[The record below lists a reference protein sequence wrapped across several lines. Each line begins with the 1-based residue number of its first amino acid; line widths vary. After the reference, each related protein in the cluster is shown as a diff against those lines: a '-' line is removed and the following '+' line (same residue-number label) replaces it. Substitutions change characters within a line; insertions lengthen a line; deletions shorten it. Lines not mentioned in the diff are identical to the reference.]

1 MEDSVKTPDPSA
13 DWMGPRM
20 PGQRRFRWSRL
31 LWALVYPAPGDR
43 VRPTVAGLVL
53 IGLALGIGSAAY
65 NTANNIL
72 FITLSL
78 LLGCLI
84 LSGLLSA
91 LNSRGACWRLRL
103 SPPLR
108 AGRETG
114 VTLELWNR
122 RRLLPAYGLWFELG
136 ARPAPARAPRPESTL
151 TASSA
156 AIQAALA
163 RAEPAGARGVVWL
176 RERLDPG
183 RQARLDWSFT
193 PARRGRVF
201 VELRAVGSS
210 FPFGFLRKSHGTEL
224 RREAIVWPAP
234 IEYRRLR
241 AAGAARPAEG
251 ESIGRPG
258 ASTDLLAL
266 RRFQPGDSHSLIHW
280 KASARLRQLMTRQ
293 YAAERAARL
302 ALWIGTA
309 PGRWP
314 RAEQFELLCRFAA
327 TLAEDLFAAGHLARA
342 AINERE
348 PIPIRRMR
356 DLESFLDELAVLQ
369 PAGDEGPGFRDPPR
383 TEPAPAG
390 AGLPRRHPGGRDGGR
405 LPTITFAPDG
415 VREVAAYLDGEKTAT
430 T

>member
-1 MEDSVKTPDPSA
+1 
-13 DWMGPRM
+13 
-20 PGQRRFRWSRL
+20 
-31 LWALVYPAPGDR
+31 
-43 VRPTVAGLVL
+43 L

-78 LLGCLI
+78 LLACLI
-84 LSGLLSA
+84 LSGLLSS

-114 VTLELWNR
+114 VTLDLWNR

-136 ARPAPARAPRPESTL
+136 ARFAPSQPPRPESTL

-163 RAEPAGARGVVWL
+163 RGEPAGAHGIVWL

-234 IEYRRLR
+234 IEYRRMP
-241 AAGAARPAEG
+241 AAGAARLAKG
-251 ESIGRPG
+251 ESVGRPG
-258 ASTDLLAL
+258 TSTDLLAL

-302 ALWIGTA
+302 AVWIGTA
-309 PGRWP
+309 PGQWP
-314 RAEQFELLCRFAA
+314 REEQFELLCRFAA
-327 TLAEDLFAAGHLARA
+327 TLAEDLFAAGRLARA
-342 AINERE
+342 AINDRE
-348 PIPIRRMR
+348 PILLRRMR
-356 DLESFLDELAVLQ
+356 DLETFLDQLAVLQ
-369 PAGDEGPGFRDPPR
+369 PEGSEGPGFRDPSR
-383 TEPAPAG
+383 TELENTG
-390 AGLPRRHPGGRDGGR
+390 AGLLPRRRVGRDGGR
-405 LPTITFAPDG
+405 LPTITFVPDG
-415 VREVAAYLDGEKTAT
+415 VREVAAYLDGKKTAT